1 MVREAPCVFSV
12 KDRGA
17 AEPSIVSQPV
27 LADTVT
33 LTGAVLVLVITY
45 CCVVVN
51 GPPTA
56 PPPEIAVA
64 GVTEMPVWP
73 TSTV

>member
-1 MVREAPCVFSV
+1 MT
-12 KDRGA
+12 
-17 AEPSIVSQPV
+17 QPT

-33 LTGAVLVLVITY
+33 FTGAVLVLVITY

-56 PPPEIAVA
+56 PPPVRLVA
-64 GVTEMPVWP
+64 GVTEMPVCP